1 MICSDCRGSRY
12 CECTGLMRS
21 KTILLFAIAGIC
33 GWAEGTPK
41 GRNPAVAQI
50 VAQVSAEQI
59 ASTQK
64 KLETFRTRNI
74 YSSQTDPEHGIGAA
88 RRWIAQQ
95 FRSFSPRLEVSFDR
109 HGIRASGRVFKD
121 VEIYNVIA
129 VLPGSSE
136 PERRLIVSGHYDS
149 MNMIFKTDAAG
160 KRVLDA
166 EATAAAVAPGVTDD
180 GSGTAAVLELARVMS
195 RQTFRK
201 TIIFIA
207 FAGEEYGLLGSSTY
221 AEGAKIRG
229 NNIEGV
235 LNNDI
240 IGSDTRGDGAHG
252 NRKVNVFSED
262 PDDSPSRELARYV
275 KETGER
281 YLPEMDVNLV
291 FRYDRFGRGGDH
303 SPFNASG
310 YPAVR
315 ITTPYENY
323 SHQHTVTD
331 TFENTAPFYT
341 ALVTKVNAAALA
353 SLALA
358 PRPPELTAPN
368 KAAGRSYVMPL
379 SRGASGYDAELRWKP
394 NPEPDMLGYSIVIR
408 DTLAPDWQREIF
420 VGNVS
425 GIHSA
430 RCFYRRSRHR
440 RSGHRQGRKRKRGF
454 AIRQSALSP
463 T

>member
-1 MICSDCRGSRY
+1 MICSDCSGSRY
-12 CECTGLMRS
+12 CECTGFMRS
-21 KTILLFAIAGIC
+21 KTILPFAIAGIC

-41 GRNPAVAQI
+41 GLNPAVAQI

-64 KLETFRTRNI
+64 KLGTFRTRNI
-74 YSSQTDPEHGIGAA
+74 YSSQTDPKHGIGAA

-291 FRYDRFGRGGDH
+291 FRYDRFGEV
-303 SPFNASG
+303 A
-310 YPAVR
+310 
-315 ITTPYENY
+315 T
-323 SHQHTVTD
+323 
-331 TFENTAPFYT
+331 T
-341 ALVTKVNAAALA
+341 ALLMRADIRPCESQLRMKTTRINTLPPTPLKIRRLLYCSGNEGECSRVGLA
-353 SLALA
+353 CFGA
-358 PRPPELTAPN
+358 
-368 KAAGRSYVMPL
+368 KASRIDGSEQ
-379 SRGASGYDAELRWKP
+379 SRGKVVRDAA
-394 NPEPDMLGYSIVIR
+394 EP
-408 DTLAPDWQREIF
+408 
-420 VGNVS
+420 
-425 GIHSA
+425 
-430 RCFYRRSRHR
+430 RRFR
-440 RSGHRQGRKRKRGF
+440 
-454 AIRQSALSP
+454 L
-463 T
+463 